1 MGRSVKS
8 IELFEWDSGTTD
20 CSFLSKSE
28 KKTLIKFN
36 ETLKKRDKND
46 AITINYNEKLVTYS
60 YVGIV
65 QIGKK
70 RIEILPKLFNDSK
83 NSQLI
88 ASNPEI
94 KRNAR
99 KNLFSILSFCGL
111 IPVHKSEMSVY
122 DQQKDFFEFLV
133 SLFLDDLEKALIA
146 QLHREYISYDD
157 EIPFLRGKINLTKEI
172 VKPPTK
178 KHHFFCVYDEFS
190 ADNQFNRIIKASLK
204 RIKELCKYED
214 NRKRADRLY
223 ILMDEVNDSIITL
236 QSFSKIS
243 ITRLNENY
251 REIIQF
257 CKLILFGE
265 TISSDSGAENFYAL
279 IFDMNLVFERYIAK
293 LLRNSFPEKYQ
304 FHYQEPLRLASDQ
317 KGKTD
322 LKRNKKELRPDILV
336 KIDNQEK
343 FQNHAIIDTKY
354 KLALA
359 RDKSVAISDL
369 YQMMAY
375 CVASETDKAILI
387 YPSLPQ
393 QEILNE
399 KDFWIFLDKLTVE
412 TDNTSKKGDGG
423 GRVVHI
429 SARSIQILSKHGN
442 KILHHLLED
451 DRITI
456 EQLLIET

>member
-1 MGRSVKS
+1 MKS
-8 IELFEWDSGTTD
+8 IELFEWDRGTTD

-36 ETLKKRDKND
+36 ETIRKRDGND

-65 QIGKK
+65 QFGKK

-83 NSQLI
+83 SSQLNT
-88 ASNPEI
+88 SNPEI

-111 IPVHKSEMSVY
+111 IPVYKSEMSIY

-157 EIPFLRGKINLTKEI
+157 EIPFLRGKTNLTKEI

-223 ILMDEVNDSIITL
+223 VMMDEVNDSIITP

-265 TISSDSGAENFYAL
+265 TISSDSGIENFYAL
-279 IFDMNLVFERYIAK
+279 IFDMNLVFERYVTK

-304 FHYQEPLRLASDQ
+304 FHYQEQLLLASDQ
-317 KGKTD
+317 NGKAD
-322 LKRNKKELRPDILV
+322 SKRNKRDLYPDILV
-336 KIDNQEK
+336 KIDIK
-343 FQNHAIIDTKY
+343 GKTQNHAIIDTKY

-359 RDKSVAISDL
+359 RDRSVAISDL

-375 CVASETDKAILI
+375 CVAGETDKAILI

-399 KDFWIFLDKLTVE
+399 KDYWIFLDKLSLE
-412 TDNTSKKGDGG
+412 TDDSTKKGDGG
-423 GRVVHI
+423 RRVVHI
-429 SARSIQILSKHGN
+429 SARSIQILSREGN
-442 KILHHLLED
+442 KILHRLLDD
-451 DRITI
+451 DRNTI
-456 EQLLIET
+456 EQLLVEH

>member
-1 MGRSVKS
+1 M
-8 IELFEWDSGTTD
+8 
-20 CSFLSKSE
+20 
-28 KKTLIKFN
+28 
-36 ETLKKRDKND
+36 
-46 AITINYNEKLVTYS
+46 
-60 YVGIV
+60 
-65 QIGKK
+65 
-70 RIEILPKLFNDSK
+70 
-83 NSQLI
+83 
-88 ASNPEI
+88 
-94 KRNAR
+94 
-99 KNLFSILSFCGL
+99 
-111 IPVHKSEMSVY
+111 
-122 DQQKDFFEFLV
+122 
-133 SLFLDDLEKALIA
+133 
-146 QLHREYISYDD
+146 
-157 EIPFLRGKINLTKEI
+157 
-172 VKPPTK
+172 
-178 KHHFFCVYDEFS
+178 
-190 ADNQFNRIIKASLK
+190 
-204 RIKELCKYED
+204 
-214 NRKRADRLY
+214 
-223 ILMDEVNDSIITL
+223 
-236 QSFSKIS
+236 
-243 ITRLNENY
+243 NENY

>member
-1 MGRSVKS
+1 MKS
-8 IELFEWDSGTTD
+8 IELFEWDRGTTD

-36 ETLKKRDKND
+36 ETIRKRDGND
-46 AITINYNEKLVTYS
+46 AITINHNEKLVTYS

-83 NSQLI
+83 SSQLN

-94 KRNAR
+94 IRNAR

-111 IPVHKSEMSVY
+111 IPVYKSEMSIY

-223 ILMDEVNDSIITL
+223 VMMDEVNDSIITP

-265 TISSDSGAENFYAL
+265 TISSDSGIENFYAL
-279 IFDMNLVFERYIAK
+279 IFDMNLVFERYVTK

-304 FHYQEPLRLASDQ
+304 FHYQEQLLLASDQ
-317 KGKTD
+317 KGKAD
-322 LKRNKKELRPDILV
+322 SKRNKRDLYPDILV
-336 KIDNQEK
+336 KIDIEGK
-343 FQNHAIIDTKY
+343 TQNHAIIDTKY

-359 RDKSVAISDL
+359 RDRSVAISDL

-375 CVASETDKAILI
+375 CVGGETDKAILI

-399 KDFWIFLDKLTVE
+399 KDYWIFLDKLSLE
-412 TDNTSKKGDGG
+412 TDDSTKKGDGG
-423 GRVVHI
+423 RRVVHI
-429 SARSIQILSKHGN
+429 SARSIQILSRDGN
-442 KILHHLLED
+442 KILHRLLDD
-451 DRITI
+451 DRNSI
-456 EQLLIET
+456 EQLLVEP